1 MKIHI
6 HIHIDIENHFK
17 MKTFKTDQKIGDET
31 ILLFAVLCLVKISYQ
46 SANIMMATHM
56 KSCSIDN
63 TEISTSA
70 SRAQRSWWTRP
81 SLKTVTKYS

>member
-1 MKIHI
+1 MKIHK

-17 MKTFKTDQKIGDET
+17 MITFNIDQRVGEET
-31 ILLFAVLCLVKISYQ
+31 MLLFAVLCLVKIPYQ

-63 TEISTSA
+63 TEISTST